1 MLAPKP
7 QLFSDPSEERGES
20 AAAAATKAPL
30 MGRAYVTSALLG
42 EGRKTKKEEASD
54 AFFCNECI

>member
-54 AFFCNECI
+54 AFFL